1 MAGWP
6 QRWPLGTTAASNVFL
21 RYTLSQYNLSL
32 MLPMTKVGYVDPPV
46 FKDLLRKQTH
56 IISPLRVHRGSTFS
70 TNTPKY
76 STNTSRILCA
86 PAPAPPAPFSGFLIL
101 GRRGLRLCL
110 GYRFYWPCWT
120 NMVRTQH
127 IEGIGIVENWRETVG
142 GGKLRPARYFPPP
155 GVSAAHL
162 SLICRLFSM
171 MDRYLLAPIKWMI
184 TC

>member
-1 MAGWP
+1 MTP
-6 QRWPLGTTAASNVFL
+6 QCLRTPCANRPTSSHLSEFTGVPPFL
-21 RYTLSQYNLSL
+21 PILQ
-32 MLPMTKVGYVDPPV
+32 
-46 FKDLLRKQTH
+46 
-56 IISPLRVHRGSTFS
+56 
-70 TNTPKY
+70 NTPL
-76 STNTSRILCA
+76 ILHEYCVLQLL
-86 PAPAPPAPFSGFLIL
+86 PPPAPFSGFLIL

-110 GYRFYWPCWT
+110 GYRFYWPSWT

-127 IEGIGIVENWRETVG
+127 IEGIGIVENRGETVG

-155 GVSAAHL
+155 GVPAAHL